1 MQIEEI
7 ASKIKE
13 AEKQNK
19 KIAMFHFLSLINADE
34 FRGVDAVQFCR
45 DVGVRDSFA
54 TEFRKMISLSQ
65 MIKDEG
71 YILTK
76 IGA

>member
-1 MQIEEI
+1 MPIEMI

-13 AEKQNK
+13 GERLKR
-19 KIAMFHFLSLINADE
+19 KIAVFHFQVLIHADE
-34 FRGVDAVQFCR
+34 FRDVDAVQFCR

-54 TEFRKMISLSQ
+54 TEFQKMLSLAQ

-71 YILTK
+71 YVIQMV
-76 IGA
+76 

>member
-1 MQIEEI
+1 MPVEMI

-13 AEKQNK
+13 AERRNR
-19 KIAMFHFLSLINADE
+19 KIAMFHFQALIHADE

-54 TEFRKMISLSQ
+54 TEFRKMLSLAQ
-65 MIKDEG
+65 TIKDEG
-71 YILTK
+71 YVIK
-76 IGA
+76 KV